1 MKCKIV
7 DAFEK
12 WGRKGGFMGRKR
24 FEEILLPMYQYFLSE
39 CSRIVMIC
47 IITFPKFCKSV

>member
-24 FEEILLPMYQYFLSE
+24 FEEILLPMYQYFMSE